1 MRRPYFQIVWTVIG
15 TGLGLAL
22 LYGPARAADASRTRF
37 EVEGASVIL
46 RLNEASAQ
54 RRAIDD
60 GMRQAVS
67 EAVRQSLG
75 VAEMI
80 RNQPQ
85 IEKSILNS
93 SPQFVQR
100 YRVLKR
106 SVDPAAKVLKVR
118 LEVLVD
124 LPAVEESIR
133 SMKLGRKGKKQA
145 RLLFL
150 VEEHILTTNGGKSPV
165 PRGQNRLGVAER
177 RFLYDFA
184 RAGYTPIVPRG
195 QRDPARPGQIR
206 AAIDGDQDS
215 ARTLGN
221 LYRCPFVVT
230 VRAVVERERGGAI
243 VSLASARVIRVED
256 GAVIAI
262 RSKQIRTQRPRGSR
276 AMQTALSTSS
286 GRLATSLLPEI
297 RRVYPS
303 PSAPPRKADIPGR
316 GAKPGRR

>member
-1 MRRPYFQIVWTVIG
+1 MRRRFFQIVWMIIG
-15 TGLGLAL
+15 TSLGFVLLSGQAL
-22 LYGPARAADASRTRF
+22 AADASRTRF

-60 GMRQAVS
+60 GMRQAVA
-67 EAVRQSLG
+67 EAVRQTLG
-75 VAEMI
+75 VAVML
-80 RNQPQ
+80 RNQSQ
-85 IEKSILNS
+85 IEKSILKT

-124 LPAVEESIR
+124 LSAVEDSIR
-133 SMKLGRKGKKQA
+133 SLKLGRTGKKQA

-150 VEEHILTTNGGKSPV
+150 VEEHTLRTGGGKSPV

-184 RAGYTPIVPRG
+184 RAGYTPVVPRG
-195 QRDPARPGQIR
+195 QKDSARPGQIR

-215 ARTLGN
+215 ARELGN
-221 LYRCPFVVT
+221 LYGCPFVVT

-262 RSKQIRTQRPRGSR
+262 RSKQVRTQRPRGSR

-286 GRLATSLLPEI
+286 GRLAIALLPEI
-297 RRVYPS
+297 RRLYP
-303 PSAPPRKADIPGR
+303 PPPPRKKAATPGQK
-316 GAKPGRR
+316 AKPGRR

>member
-1 MRRPYFQIVWTVIG
+1 MRRRFFQIVWTVIG
-15 TGLGLAL
+15 TGLSIAL
-22 LYGPARAADASRTRF
+22 FYGHARSADASRTRF

-67 EAVRQSLG
+67 EAVRQTLG
-75 VAEMI
+75 VAAML
-80 RNQPQ
+80 RNQRQ
-85 IEKSILNS
+85 IEIAILNT

-106 SVDPAAKVLKVR
+106 SVDPSAKVLKVR

-133 SMKLGRKGKKQA
+133 SLKLGRTGKNEA

-150 VEEHILTTNGGKSPV
+150 VEEHILRTGGGKSPV

-184 RAGYTPIVPRG
+184 RAGYTPVVPRG

-206 AAIDGDQDS
+206 AAIGGDQDS
-215 ARTLGN
+215 ARALGN
-221 LYRCPFVVT
+221 LYGCPFVVT
-230 VRAVVERERGGAI
+230 VRAVVERERGGDI

-262 RSKQIRTQRPRGSR
+262 RSKQVRTRRPRGSR

-286 GRLATSLLPEI
+286 GRLAISLLPEI
-297 RRVYPS
+297 RRLYPP
-303 PSAPPRKADIPGR
+303 PSAPPRKAD
-316 GAKPGRR
+316 APGRRTKSGRR